1 MKNQTENKTPNLGQL
16 ELEIEERLQQILY
29 RDEEVEISIPADLN
43 LGGYFDNCA
52 LIITDRRIISF
63 DPSHMDGV
71 FKVLIEEVEAV
82 SIRRMYGNGIFE
94 VTIQGEK
101 IELNRY
107 TQTLS
112 APFKDACDYMMGKL
126 QGAEDIHFHT
136 ESEKPNRCPKCGR
149 VLPRRTG
156 VCPNCVDKKGVL
168 IRLMGYVKP
177 YLGITIAGI
186 ICSIAVA
193 IINLVPP
200 YLTKTLVD
208 EVVYTKDLQ
217 FLKNII
223 LWLFA
228 VYVAQATFGGL
239 RIYLLRYLSS
249 HIVFDIR
256 QEAFKKAQYLTV
268 AYYDKRSTGSIMSR
282 INSDTRQLQGFIIQA
297 TQEMLVQII
306 TLIGIAVIM
315 FSMHW
320 QLAALTLCPV
330 PIIIFISRKF
340 AHKIH
345 PIYHRVWRRRS
356 KMNEV
361 LSESVPGVRVIKAFT
376 GEDRAIDEYKAR
388 GEDLLNEQLRVAR
401 MNSKFNP
408 AVSFLVAMGGLL
420 IWGLGGYWVITQTGN
435 LTLGTLVAFIGY
447 MAQFYGPVAFLARM
461 NDAVQQ
467 AATSAER
474 VFEIIDAVPESNIDD
489 GIILED
495 VEGELEFQNVSFYY
509 DKGQNVLKDI
519 NLNIKP
525 GETIGLVGETGSG
538 KSTIANLL
546 IGYYTPTEGKIL
558 LDGID
563 IADINIRSLREHMGI
578 VLQEPFL
585 FRDTIENNI
594 AYGKPSV
601 SVEEVIEAAKVA
613 NAHNFITRFPD
624 GYDTHLGERGIG
636 LSGGERQRIS
646 IARAVIKDPEIFILD
661 EATSAVDTQT
671 EKLIQEAINRLIENR
686 TTVIIAHRLS
696 TLSKADRIVVLD
708 DGRIVEIGTHD
719 ELMEKRGKFYHMIK
733 MQADMGTDI
742 LKVG

>member
-1 MKNQTENKTPNLGQL
+1 
-16 ELEIEERLQQILY
+16 
-29 RDEEVEISIPADLN
+29 
-43 LGGYFDNCA
+43 
-52 LIITDRRIISF
+52 
-63 DPSHMDGV
+63 
-71 FKVLIEEVEAV
+71 
-82 SIRRMYGNGIFE
+82 
-94 VTIQGEK
+94 
-101 IELNRY
+101 
-107 TQTLS
+107 
-112 APFKDACDYMMGKL
+112 
-126 QGAEDIHFHT
+126 
-136 ESEKPNRCPKCGR
+136 
-149 VLPRRTG
+149 
-156 VCPNCVDKKGVL
+156 
-168 IRLMGYVKP
+168 
-177 YLGITIAGI
+177 
-186 ICSIAVA
+186 
-193 IINLVPP
+193 
-200 YLTKTLVD
+200 
-208 EVVYTKDLQ
+208 
-217 FLKNII
+217 
-223 LWLFA
+223 
-228 VYVAQATFGGL
+228 
-239 RIYLLRYLSS
+239 
-249 HIVFDIR
+249 
-256 QEAFKKAQYLTV
+256 
-268 AYYDKRSTGSIMSR
+268 
-282 INSDTRQLQGFIIQA
+282 
-297 TQEMLVQII
+297 
-306 TLIGIAVIM
+306 
-315 FSMHW
+315 
-320 QLAALTLCPV
+320 
-330 PIIIFISRKF
+330 
-340 AHKIH
+340 
-345 PIYHRVWRRRS
+345 
-356 KMNEV
+356 
-361 LSESVPGVRVIKAFT
+361 
-376 GEDRAIDEYKAR
+376 
-388 GEDLLNEQLRVAR
+388 

-447 MAQFYGPVAFLARM
+447 MARFYGPVAFLARM

-601 SVEEVIEAAKVA
+601 SVEKVIEAAKVA

-646 IARAVIKDPEIFILD
+646 IARAVIKDTEIFILE